1 MLIRVWGIPRPLHA
15 GSRGGLGTRRT
26 FFFSGAGERSR
37 HGFLLLALVFLA
49 VIAPAAAAQ
58 ADDGAVPTITFTV
71 PAKAV
76 WLGQWLEP
84 ADETKYDYC
93 DDEYW
98 FRGANY
104 LKGKAYYDLPVA
116 LFRRVLIWP
125 NGTEQVLDEFKLDG
139 HVATGSTK
147 RASESWSLNGCVHR
161 RTSPRL
167 YWSEP
172 TIPARAL
179 TLPADDEYAYRV
191 ELRMVNLSAPTA
203 ARAPNATWDSIIDLW
218 QGTRIE
224 HRKDKERTW
233 SRSSSE
239 EEKRLCSPVSPAAFA
254 LEPVLPALFG
264 VKYREDCYKGRCER
278 KGERACP
285 AGSWPAEQLGCKFA
299 YTETREAPGYE
310 KEEQDCWLE
319 HRTASGVRIANLA
332 QVYETY
338 NFNVDLPM
346 QITDVS
352 VEGGQESDQPIRLLV
367 TTRWAAWPLRL
378 ELLVD
383 GALADSVVAEK
394 GEEAVLSFV
403 PEQPSHNLTIRA
415 TDAAGDS
422 DEQELVLAS
431 GLAVDGEVRDNEAP
445 VSIESSFRSPFGVS
459 PGANSPAEAPGIP
472 IGPAAA
478 IVSIGG
484 AGLAYYLMQRGS
496 SRRKTGI
503 PSSIVQTIRTA
514 FGEVREAAKERGH
527 ALIED
532 TKAAYKRW
540 LSWKSRA
547 EAATAAAQSAGSIA
561 EIDALLASGLVR
573 PDVAKELKARRAE
586 LAKQDA
592 ELQRKVARAES
603 DYRALAANLADSA
616 MSAKAKLM
624 LLDGF
629 VNTYGDLLGE
639 EGRKKLTFTRMRL
652 ASAAKEESLLRRIDD
667 ALKSGSAIAASKAID
682 EYITAAPNGT
692 ARGKVLALKSGLQAG
707 VGERGAAQFG
717 VAWAN
722 PSAGGAQTQPRSL
735 WDSFTG
741 ALSGLGKAISGF
753 AHDQWNYWS
762 SVGDSVMKGDL
773 KGAGEKLVAGALSAG
788 AFVVDTV
795 KNHWKEIA
803 VGVAIGAAL
812 VVAAPIAIPAI
823 ATALGVSAGT
833 VTAVVTAAGVAAVG
847 YYAAS
852 RYGPI
857 LNEINDS
864 CDWRGATD
872 RCAQLRSELG
882 QNALADG
889 AILGGSIGL
898 GKVLSPV
905 VGTALARRIPVE
917 GLTDDAARET
927 YRLATKE
934 IGRTGGYGQYKRI
947 VVTDGRELPEL
958 ANSRG
963 AVTPDGTLYLNKDFL
978 ADWIMHPG
986 IFDWHET
993 GHRAITT
1000 GLAKAE
1006 PSIVAKTNAGT
1017 AKSGPIIEVAADKV
1031 AYQLGGAK
1039 YAAGWQKYRSVLIK
1053 HYIENPP
1060 VVGIWPHE
1068 EVEIAAWL
1076 YVVHKNIGRN
1086 DIATDLM
1093 SSVVRSNSEDGVQ
1106 LFNAIVAKFQRA
1118 WTKTS
1123 IAVPPDAV
1131 PASFGNSIKG
1141 ARNESV
1147 CTELGRHGYGGTFAP
1162 LFWCLREWKKSTLEK
1177 AQFEKRFDY
1186 IRRLPHGYDL
1196 YRHGVKSGI
1205 LIPIGKNKWKI
1216 NRTRLKEIEKQSRKL
1231 KLCL

>member
-1 MLIRVWGIPRPLHA
+1 MAKKSEKYFIAAQGGTEFKQITESDSVCLPIKSDECPVKGNFSFSEEAAFNRGNYTIAMLLSDTVSGVKSYVWSTILVKAKSIATPFAQQA
-15 GSRGGLGTRRT
+15 GGTSRSEGQ
-26 FFFSGAGERSR
+26 SGE
-37 HGFLLLALVFLA
+37 
-49 VIAPAAAAQ
+49 AAALLVGSISA
-58 ADDGAVPTITFTV
+58 AGAS
-71 PAKAV
+71 
-76 WLGQWLEP
+76 
-84 ADETKYDYC
+84 
-93 DDEYW
+93 
-98 FRGANY
+98 
-104 LKGKAYYDLPVA
+104 AYI
-116 LFRRVLIWP
+116 FRRRIIQAISP
-125 NGTEQVLDEFKLDG
+125 KLAETISG
-139 HVATGSTK
+139 GRFITGVARCANRVRVVATNSVKQLVGVIRNTYV
-147 RASESWSLNGCVHR
+147 SERVVAR
-161 RTSPRL
+161 ETSRQL
-167 YWSEP
+167 
-172 TIPARAL
+172 IG
-179 TLPADDEYAYRV
+179 
-191 ELRMVNLSAPTA
+191 
-203 ARAPNATWDSIIDLW
+203 I
-218 QGTRIE
+218 
-224 HRKDKERTW
+224 
-233 SRSSSE
+233 
-239 EEKRLCSPVSPAAFA
+239 
-254 LEPVLPALFG
+254 
-264 VKYREDCYKGRCER
+264 
-278 KGERACP
+278 ERATVQIGQP
-285 AGSWPAEQLGCKFA
+285 AP
-299 YTETREAPGYE
+299 
-310 KEEQDCWLE
+310 
-319 HRTASGVRIANLA
+319 
-332 QVYETY
+332 
-338 NFNVDLPM
+338 
-346 QITDVS
+346 
-352 VEGGQESDQPIRLLV
+352 
-367 TTRWAAWPLRL
+367 
-378 ELLVD
+378 
-383 GALADSVVAEK
+383 
-394 GEEAVLSFV
+394 
-403 PEQPSHNLTIRA
+403 
-415 TDAAGDS
+415 
-422 DEQELVLAS
+422 
-431 GLAVDGEVRDNEAP
+431 
-445 VSIESSFRSPFGVS
+445 RS
-459 PGANSPAEAPGIP
+459 
-472 IGPAAA
+472 
-478 IVSIGG
+478 
-484 AGLAYYLMQRGS
+484 
-496 SRRKTGI
+496 TG
-503 PSSIVQTIRTA
+503 
-514 FGEVREAAKERGH
+514 F
-527 ALIED
+527 
-532 TKAAYKRW
+532 
-540 LSWKSRA
+540 
-547 EAATAAAQSAGSIA
+547 
-561 EIDALLASGLVR
+561 
-573 PDVAKELKARRAE
+573 
-586 LAKQDA
+586 
-592 ELQRKVARAES
+592 
-603 DYRALAANLADSA
+603 
-616 MSAKAKLM
+616 
-624 LLDGF
+624 
-629 VNTYGDLLGE
+629 
-639 EGRKKLTFTRMRL
+639 
-652 ASAAKEESLLRRIDD
+652 
-667 ALKSGSAIAASKAID
+667 
-682 EYITAAPNGT
+682 
-692 ARGKVLALKSGLQAG
+692 
-707 VGERGAAQFG
+707 GAAQFG

-795 KNHWKEIA
+795 KNHWQEIV

-872 RCAQLRSELG
+872 RCGQLRSELG

-927 YRLATKE
+927 YRLATQE